1 MWLVGEW
8 AVLVSSSSSL
18 VRGTPCARTVRSQ
31 STRSAQS
38 RICLAHVHTHTAVY
52 FCWWCFYRINIS
64 HKRNTA
70 RFLNG
75 ILILNSADK
84 PSKQRL
90 HPCSSNFG
98 GFFFPFSFFP
108 GPVQK
113 EACVTGARIR
123 VTFWINLLK
132 INHLEHHPSERGF
145 IPCASAGEMDLITH

>member
-1 MWLVGEW
+1 MRRKKGGACRYDWQAEIANARLEIGEDGVWLVGEW

-52 FCWWCFYRINIS
+52 FCCWCFYRINIS

-108 GPVQK
+108 RTSTKGSLCDRSPDS
-113 EACVTGARIR
+113 RDI
-123 VTFWINLLK
+123 L
-132 INHLEHHPSERGF
+132 
-145 IPCASAGEMDLITH
+145 D